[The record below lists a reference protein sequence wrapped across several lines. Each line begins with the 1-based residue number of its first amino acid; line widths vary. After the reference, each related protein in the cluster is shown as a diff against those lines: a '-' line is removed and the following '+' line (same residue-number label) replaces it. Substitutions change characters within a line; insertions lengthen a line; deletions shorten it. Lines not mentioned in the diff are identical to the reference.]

1 MLFFRLATQM
11 DWSDNFKSADDV
23 TVYLIANLQPPGP
36 QNQKYINDAD
46 LPGEVVLCYGKHC
59 ITRLAG
65 EFHFWI
71 GDRLYASNHTLATL
85 ILQVADLYVR
95 DFLS

>member
-1 MLFFRLATQM
+1 M
-11 DWSDNFKSADDV
+11 DWSDDFKSADDV

-36 QNQKYINDAD
+36 QTHKYVDPPD
-46 LPGEVVLCYGKHC
+46 LKGKVVLGYGKHC
-59 ITRLAG
+59 IARFAG

-71 GDRLYASNHTLATL
+71 GDSLYASNHTLATL
-85 ILQVADLYVR
+85 ILQVADLYVK